1 SGNPNGR
8 PAAPRAPQG
17 PAFDVVMGKTLSV
30 RHGSGTRE
38 ITMKEALQQ
47 RTFQDALAGKRMPQ
61 REVLKW
67 IEKNEAWKAK
77 HAPRE
82 PSKITRRISP
92 DPDNADAA
100 LVLLGIAAHDPARAG
115 IGLERAQLLLEPWAV
130 QAALSRRRGGNRLT
144 DKERAWIRHC
154 T

>member
-1 SGNPNGR
+1 MSKKSNSNAKPNPGWFRTGQSGNPNGR

-30 RHGSGTRE
+30 RHGNGTRE
-38 ITMKEALQQ
+38 ITMEEALQQ

-77 HAPRE
+77 HA
-82 PSKITRRISP
+82 
-92 DPDNADAA
+92 
-100 LVLLGIAAHDPARAG
+100 
-115 IGLERAQLLLEPWAV
+115 
-130 QAALSRRRGGNRLT
+130 
-144 DKERAWIRHC
+144 
-154 T
+154 